1 MSGPIIT
8 LLTDFGEKD
17 HYVGVMKGVILGIS
31 GSARPVDLCHE
42 IPSQDVRAAAYILGT
57 SYRYFPRGTIHLAVV
72 DPGVGSGRHGLI
84 VKTDRYLFVGPDN
97 GLFTMVYDQ
106 EKGVE
111 VYKIIESTHI
121 PPEIS
126 STFHG
131 RDVFAPVAAHLSQG
145 VPCSELGELI
155 SEPVRINTLRPDSKG
170 SILTGT
176 VIYMDR
182 FGNLITNITRTDF
195 DQFAGQGS
203 FEIVADDVVLNS
215 VAGTYSDALPG
226 TMIALFGSSNHLE
239 LATVMGSAAE
249 KLKLRVGDTI
259 TVRRIDE
266 L

>member
-1 MSGPIIT
+1 MPGPIVT
-8 LLTDFGEKD
+8 LLTDFGTNN
-17 HYVGVMKGVILGIS
+17 HYVGVMKGVILGINS
-31 GSARPVDLCHE
+31 SALVVDLCHDVS
-42 IPSQDVRAAAYILGT
+42 PQDVRGAAYILGA
-57 SYRYFPRGTIHLAVV
+57 SYRYFPKGTVHCSVV
-72 DPGVGSGRHGLI
+72 DPGVGSERHGLI
-84 VKTDRYLFVGPDN
+84 VKTDRYFFVGPDN

-131 RDVFAPVAAHLSQG
+131 RDVFAPVAAHLSRG

-155 SEPVRINTLRPDSKG
+155 SEPVRIKTLRPDLKG
-170 SILTGT
+170 SILKGT

-195 DQFAGQGS
+195 DQFTEQGG
-203 FEIVADDVVLNS
+203 FEIVTDDVVLNS
-215 VAGTYSDALPG
+215 VARTYSDAPPG
-226 TMIALFGSSNHLE
+226 AMIALFGSTGHLE
-239 LATVMGSAAE
+239 LSAVMGSAAE

-259 TVRRIDE
+259 AVRRVNQ